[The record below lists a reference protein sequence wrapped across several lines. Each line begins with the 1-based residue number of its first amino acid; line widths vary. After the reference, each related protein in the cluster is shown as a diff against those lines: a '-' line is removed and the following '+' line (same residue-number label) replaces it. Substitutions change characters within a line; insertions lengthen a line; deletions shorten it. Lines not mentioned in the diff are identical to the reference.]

1 MGRLSGFQTFLG
13 WGLEAA
19 TSFSDGDNTKS
30 ELDESYSDWD
40 SSTTVEK
47 SQSSEFLRSSR
58 GFHIS
63 HWPETGNLPAERT
76 AFPGVDTQSQ
86 LKGNIEWFEDVRNFR
101 GSGSRTE
108 GNAETFMWQLEW
120 KMVDFP
126 DSQARARIWIKNSP
140 RLTLNPAAP
149 TFVPS
154 GTSNLHEVLPLF
166 GEQDSLHQHQ
176 QYYPWQNQ
184 TSSHPRFRAFS
195 SQRATKDESFSHH
208 DGYMTSLEYLPG
220 MGWPPL
226 QPLRIPKHRKKRY
239 PASHGRV
246 CRQLIPRNQLEGLR
260 ISCEQIFSAEYHRKG
275 RYYSEESDKE
285 QAKEDL

>member
-1 MGRLSGFQTFLG
+1 MGRLSGVQTFLG
-13 WGLEAA
+13 WGLESA

-30 ELDESYSDWD
+30 ELDESHSDWD
-40 SSTTVEK
+40 SLITVEK
-47 SQSSEFLRSSR
+47 SQPSEFVRSSR

-63 HWPETGNLPAERT
+63 QWLETGNLPAERT
-76 AFPGVDTQSQ
+76 AIPGVNIQSQ
-86 LKGNIEWFEDVRNFR
+86 LKGNIERFEDVRNSR

-108 GNAETFMWQLEW
+108 GNAEIFMWQLEW

-126 DSQARARIWIKNSP
+126 DSQARARIWIKNGSHLP
-140 RLTLNPAAP
+140 LNPAAP

-154 GTSNLHEVLPLF
+154 GTSNPHNVLPLF
-166 GEQDSLHQHQ
+166 GEQVSFHQHQ

-184 TSSHPRFRAFS
+184 TSSHPPFRALS
-195 SQRATKDESFSHH
+195 SQRATQAESVSHH

-220 MGWPPL
+220 MGWSPL
-226 QPLRIPKHRKKRY
+226 PPLRIPKHRKKRY

-260 ISCEQIFSAEYHRKG
+260 ISCEQMLSAEYHRKG
-275 RYYSEESDKE
+275 RYYSEESDME
-285 QAKEDL
+285 QVKEDL